1 MCFKVVE
8 SLSPDVELP
17 AVEVGVDEV
26 ASVEVRVRVRLEV
39 AVGDVVLAHLQRRVE
54 VDEGRLHVV
63 VQGHTVDLG
72 LSSNSG
78 SNFTP
83 PFESLILTLWMNE
96 I

>member
-1 MCFKVVE
+1 MGFKVVE

-63 VQGHTVDLG
+63 VQGHAVDLG
-72 LSSNSG
+72 LSKV
-78 SNFTP
+78 P
-83 PFESLILTLWMNE
+83 ILSRFLLPLLKV
-96 I
+96 

>member
-8 SLSPDVELP
+8 SLSPDVELS

-63 VQGHTVDLG
+63 VQGHAVDLG
-72 LSSNSG
+72 LSIV
-78 SNFTP
+78 P
-83 PFESLILTLWMNE
+83 ILSRFLLPLLKV
-96 I
+96 